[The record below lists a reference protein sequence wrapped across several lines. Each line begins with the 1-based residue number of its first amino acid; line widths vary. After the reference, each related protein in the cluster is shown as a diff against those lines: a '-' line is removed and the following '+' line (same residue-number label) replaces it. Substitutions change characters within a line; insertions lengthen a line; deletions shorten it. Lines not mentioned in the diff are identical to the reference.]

1 MNSTFLI
8 AQQQKKMCQTVNR
21 TQSYIDSM
29 GQGLS
34 AATFQFSNFADLCMC
49 ACVPA
54 CVRECVCVQ
63 CMYLCVREKDRRR
76 ERACFACVYTYV
88 VCK

>member
-8 AQQQKKMCQTVNR
+8 AHQQKQMCQTVNR

-34 AATFQFSNFADLCMC
+34 AATFQFTNSADLCVC
-49 ACVPA
+49 AYA
-54 CVRECVCVQ
+54 
-63 CMYLCVREKDRRR
+63 
-76 ERACFACVYTYV
+76 
-88 VCK
+88 